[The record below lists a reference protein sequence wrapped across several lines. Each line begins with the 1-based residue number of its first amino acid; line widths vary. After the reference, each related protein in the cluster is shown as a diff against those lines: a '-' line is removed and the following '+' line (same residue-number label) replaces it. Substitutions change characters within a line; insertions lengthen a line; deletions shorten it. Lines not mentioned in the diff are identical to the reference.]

1 METPVINIGAVLR
14 DQREKL
20 GYSLKEVSQHTRI
33 RKTFLESLEANKFED
48 LPGHVYVTGFIKV
61 YALYLDLDSN
71 SLLADLEEPE
81 REGVSPSLES
91 IPITKSQSRRSSKHT
106 GEGWRAFV
114 FGLLVVLILGGAIYL
129 LLPMFQTEDL
139 DTVTSNSV
147 LSEPGA
153 TVSVATEQ
161 KPASVQDEVAEGAA
175 KTEQS
180 VVTTSPKE
188 EPIPVSSEV
197 KTPQV
202 AVKAKTPSDA
212 VEAKTS
218 PAAVKV
224 LPSQSKS
231 MPPVPPQGSS
241 LRMLALAESSLIIY
255 VDERKPQQHTLHD
268 GLDLTWNIKTSVKV
282 ELAGSDVARFWL
294 GGQELDLDELKSFQ
308 LQPAD

>member
-1 METPVINIGAVLR
+1 MEKPVVNIGAVLR

-20 GYSLKEVSQHTRI
+20 GYSLKEVAQHTRI
-33 RKTFLESLEANKFED
+33 RKTFLESLEDNKFED
-48 LPGHVYVTGFIKV
+48 LPGHVYVVGFIKV

-71 SLLADLEEPE
+71 SLLAGLEEPE

-114 FGLLVVLILGGAIYL
+114 FGLLVVLVLGGAIYL

-147 LSEPGA
+147 SSEPGA
-153 TVSVATEQ
+153 TVSVAIEQ
-161 KPASVQDEVAEGAA
+161 KPALVQDEVAEGAA

-188 EPIPVSSEV
+188 EPIPVASE
-197 KTPQV
+197 
-202 AVKAKTPSDA
+202 AKTPSDA
-212 VEAKTS
+212 VEAKTF

-224 LPSQSKS
+224 SPVQSKS

-308 LQPAD
+308 VQPAD